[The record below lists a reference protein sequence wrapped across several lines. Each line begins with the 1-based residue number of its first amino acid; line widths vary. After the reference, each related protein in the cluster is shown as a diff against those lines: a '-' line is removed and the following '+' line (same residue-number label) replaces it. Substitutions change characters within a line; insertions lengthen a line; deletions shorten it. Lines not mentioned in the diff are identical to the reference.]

1 MCGFA
6 KTEAPCKMKITLT
19 TGGAPH
25 YEQGLVSGLVKQ
37 QLDIEVIG
45 GDELEAAPIMRHPRV
60 RYKNLHRRHDPAAP
74 LWLKVLRV
82 VRVYSRLVAYAART
96 DSRLFHLQW
105 PYKFVFLDRTVMN
118 LYYKALGKKLVFTA
132 HNIDGDARDGTSSPM
147 KRFSLRFLYRVVDH
161 IIVHTD
167 KMKDELVE
175 CFGMPAEK
183 VSVIPHGIMSAV
195 PETALSRSEARKQLG
210 LDSHQKVLLFFGMIT
225 PYKGLETLVEAV
237 ARLKKNGRQFT
248 LIIAGR
254 IKECPDYWE
263 RISRLIEQSDI
274 KERVLTDLRRVPDE
288 MVEVYLK
295 AADVLLLP
303 YRSIFQSGAL
313 FLAYRFG
320 LPVIAT
326 DVGSF
331 KEDIVEGRT
340 GFVCRPD
347 DPLDMAKTIETYF
360 SSNLFADLEKKRQ
373 EIRDYANEHYSWEH
387 IGELTRQGV

>member
-1 MCGFA
+1 
-6 KTEAPCKMKITLT
+6 MKITLT

-37 QLDIEVIG
+37 QMNIDVIG

-60 RYKNLHRRHDPAAP
+60 HYRNLHKRHDPAAP
-74 LWLKVLRV
+74 LWLKVFRIFS
-82 VRVYSRLVAYAART
+82 VYSRLVAYAART
-96 DSRLFHLQW
+96 DSHLFHLQW

-132 HNIDGDARDGTSSPM
+132 HNIDGDARDGISSPV
-147 KRFSLRFLYRVVDH
+147 KRFSLRFHYRMMDH
-161 IIVHTD
+161 LIVHTD
-167 KMKDELVE
+167 KMKRELVE
-175 CFGMPAEK
+175 HFGMSAEK

-210 LDSHQKVLLFFGMIT
+210 LDSRQQVLLFFGMIT

-237 ARLKKNGRQFT
+237 ARLKKNGRKFT

-263 RISRLIEQSDI
+263 RIRRLIEQSDL
-274 KERVLTDLRRVPDE
+274 KGNVVTDLRRVPDE

-295 AADVLLLP
+295 AADVMVLP

-331 KEDIVEGRT
+331 KEDIIQGQT

-347 DPLDMAKTIETYF
+347 DPVDMAETIETYF
-360 SSNLFADLEKKRQ
+360 ASELFANLEGKQRD
-373 EIRDYANEHYSWEH
+373 IRNYANERYSWDR
-387 IGELTRQGV
+387 IGELTRKVYERVLQP

>member
-1 MCGFA
+1 M
-6 KTEAPCKMKITLT
+6 
-19 TGGAPH
+19 
-25 YEQGLVSGLVKQ
+25 
-37 QLDIEVIG
+37 DIDVIG
-45 GDELEAAPIMRHPRV
+45 GDELATAPIMRHPRV
-60 RYKNLHRRHDPAAP
+60 HYRNLHRRHNSAAP

-82 VRVYSRLVAYAART
+82 LKVYLRLVAYAAKT
-96 DSRLFHLQW
+96 DSHLFHLQW

-118 LYYKALGKKLVFTA
+118 LYYKALGKRLVFTA
-132 HNIDGDARDGTSSPM
+132 HNIDGDARDGTSSPV
-147 KRFSLRFLYRVVDH
+147 KRFSLRFLYRIVDH

-175 CFGMPAEK
+175 RFGMPAEK

-195 PETALSRSEARKQLG
+195 PETALSRREARKQLG
-210 LDSHQKVLLFFGMIT
+210 LDSHQQVLLFFGMIT

-263 RISRLIEQSDI
+263 RIRRLIEQSDLKDSVI
-274 KERVLTDLRRVPDE
+274 TDLRRVPDE

-295 AADVLLLP
+295 AADVMVLP

-331 KEDIVEGRT
+331 KEDIIGGKT

-347 DPLDMAKTIETYF
+347 DPADMAKTIETYF
-360 SSNLFADLEKKRQ
+360 SSDLFADLEKKRQ
-373 EIRDYANEHYSWEH
+373 EIMDYANERYSWNR
-387 IGELTRQGV
+387 IGEMTRAVYERVLQP